1 MNDITGVEG
10 SGEPRIGRYE
20 LLAPIGAAEVT
31 HARDPHLSRNV
42 ALRRLR
48 PMDGDRG
55 AGDPARL
62 LGEARMLAQLAHPN
76 IVAVYDVVSRGT
88 EHFIALEHV
97 YGTPL
102 DVWLTQ
108 ARRRAEIARV
118 LVAAGRG
125 LAAAHAAGVLHRSF
139 TPASVIISVGGRV
152 RVVDFALGDSGA
164 GANPDRGASE
174 SAYVAPERR
183 HGQPADARSD
193 QFAYAAT
200 VYFGLTRREPDLD
213 TLGGA
218 GPLWPRSVSRRLRR
232 IVERGLHARP
242 EERYASLDAM
252 VSQLERAERARARCI
267 RASTVICATASVGAS
282 AFFVSQRHAE
292 SPCQLDDSVFDG
304 VWDSARRGTLE
315 QAFQRTGRRNAGEVF
330 GLIAER
336 LDRFRK
342 QWLGVRRLSCEAT
355 HVRQE
360 QSDRVM
366 ALRAA
371 CLDRALAGTKTF
383 IVALEGL
390 DAANVDNIAGAF
402 PASLDACS
410 DTATLLGGAA
420 DWLPADAPLRASIEQ
435 IERELSDVQALLTA
449 ARGPA
454 SIERAREL
462 LTRAERTGHGP
473 TIAQV
478 NAQLAR
484 ATYATAATNEQ
495 RLRGEAMLKESL
507 VLAARAGD
515 TGAVS
520 RIVSYLFM
528 VIGYGQSRISEAEAM
543 LPMVEALIERAGN
556 RPDQRIELL
565 MGMGEIQKMH
575 AQYPEAIATLDEVS
589 QLAETVQSELH
600 SQAINAALS
609 QGQIFSELGRH
620 EEATAA
626 LERAAAGIRR
636 TFGPGHPRLVY
647 ALVNVAR
654 VQAKAKDLKSALA
667 TMRDVHELAS
677 TLPSDEPRLKHIP
690 FAEGDVWKD
699 SGNCTRAIP
708 FYRDAL
714 ARFTAANGAEHAM
727 TLDVAYHL
735 GACLRET
742 RQLHEA
748 ADVLERTL
756 AGRRRAGDTPTALA
770 EAAFELAQVH
780 WLAGQPERS
789 TSLASEAAALW
800 RKDGGTNEA
809 SEAEAWIA
817 ERAPNRIRR

>member
-1 MNDITGVEG
+1 MNGSAGVEG

-20 LLAPIGAAEVT
+20 LLEPIGAAERAR
-31 HARDPHLSRNV
+31 ARDPHLSRDV
-42 ALRRLR
+42 VLRRLR
-48 PMDGDRG
+48 SVDADRG
-55 AGDPARL
+55 ANGPARL
-62 LGEARMLAQLAHPN
+62 LEARVLAQLAHPN
-76 IVAVYDVVSRGT
+76 LVAAYDVVSRGT

-97 YGTPL
+97 EGTPL
-102 DVWLTQ
+102 DAWLTR
-108 ARRRAEIARV
+108 ARRRAEVSRV

-139 TPASVIISVGGRV
+139 TPASVVISVDARV
-152 RVVDFALGDSGA
+152 RVVDFALEESDARADAERGAA
-164 GANPDRGASE
+164 GA
-174 SAYVAPERR
+174 SAYVAPERW

-200 VYFGLTRREPDLD
+200 VYFALTRREPDLD

-218 GPLWPRSVSRRLRR
+218 GPLWPRDVSRRLRR

-252 VSQLERAERARARCI
+252 VSLLERAEAARARYI
-267 RASTVICATASVGAS
+267 RASALICATASYGAA

-292 SPCQLDDSVFDG
+292 VPCQLDDSVFQG
-304 VWDSARRGTLE
+304 VWDSARRESLE
-315 QAFQRTGRRNAGEVF
+315 QAFRRTGRRNAGEVF
-330 GLIAER
+330 GLIAQR
-336 LDRFRK
+336 LDSFQA
-342 QWLGVRRLSCEAT
+342 QWLGLRLSSCEAT
-355 HVRQE
+355 HVRRE
-360 QSDRVM
+360 QSERVM

-383 IVALEGL
+383 IGALDDLE
-390 DAANVDNIAGAF
+390 AANVDKVAGAF
-402 PASLDACS
+402 PTSLDACA
-410 DTATLLGGAA
+410 DTAALLGAA
-420 DWLPADAPLRASIEQ
+420 DSLPTDAALRASIEQ

-462 LTRAERTGHGP
+462 LPRAERTGHGP
-473 TIAQV
+473 TIARV
-478 NAQLAR
+478 SAQLAR

-495 RLRGEAMLKESL
+495 RLRGEAMLQESL

-515 TGAVS
+515 TGLVS
-520 RIVSYLFM
+520 RTVSYLFM

-543 LPMVEALIERAGN
+543 LPMVEALVARAGN

-565 MGMGEIQKMH
+565 MGRGEIQKMH

-589 QLAETVQSELH
+589 QLAETVQSEV
-600 SQAINAALS
+600 QNNVIYAALS
-609 QGQIFSELGRH
+609 QGQIFSTLGRH
-620 EEATAA
+620 EDAA
-626 LERAAAGIRR
+626 AAQERAADGIRR
-636 TFGPGHPRLVY
+636 TYGPGHPRLVY

-667 TMRDVHELAS
+667 TMEDVHHLAA

-690 FAEGDVWKD
+690 FAEGAVWKD
-699 SGNCTRAIP
+699 SGDCTRAIP

-714 ARFTAANGAEHAM
+714 ARFTAANGADHIM
-727 TLDVAYHL
+727 TLDVAYNL

-742 RQLHEA
+742 RQLPEA
-748 ADVLERTL
+748 TDVLERTL
-756 AGRRRAGDTPTALA
+756 SARRTAGDTPTALA

-780 WLAGQPERS
+780 WLAGRPERA
-789 TSLASEAAALW
+789 TSLASEAAGLW
-800 RKDGGTNEA
+800 RKDGGTQEA
-809 SEAEAWIA
+809 SDAEAWLA
-817 ERAPNRIRR
+817 SPH